1 MINFINYLIESN
13 HSNKN
18 TQSLEPLDETEVIH
32 LLINDELLNNSKI
45 AAYNIGQTIKSI
57 HSNKEIPVNPKKF
70 PTKAVDIVFP
80 VQDLLVEVF
89 FDTNQKKWDSDI
101 IFYNKHV
108 KLSPDQM
115 EMFFQSNFYTKLLN
129 KFQKEWPLSDKF
141 YNELY
146 TGLCRKEL
154 KIYEEPLVDEA
165 NDKEFSN
172 KDIDDDGMRDYT
184 ASGRKIITFSDA
196 NVSSKGAKFFC
207 WPNKKKAYRW
217 SAWKDWKKIKPLCR
231 MSFIYNDIPYG
242 LSLST
247 LGDEKSYKLRGFR
260 GYSLDPTLPPVQWLT
275 KEENESLL
283 KLSIVEKFIKHCI
296 NKITE
301 YISQKPEEIYKK
313 INAPDKIEL
322 NEIIKT
328 QQCIRNTL
336 NEVIKLRK
344 IDTFRWN

>member
-1 MINFINYLIESN
+1 
-13 HSNKN
+13 
-18 TQSLEPLDETEVIH
+18 
-32 LLINDELLNNSKI
+32 
-45 AAYNIGQTIKSI
+45 
-57 HSNKEIPVNPKKF
+57 
-70 PTKAVDIVFP
+70 
-80 VQDLLVEVF
+80 
-89 FDTNQKKWDSDI
+89 
-101 IFYNKHV
+101 
-108 KLSPDQM
+108 
-115 EMFFQSNFYTKLLN
+115 
-129 KFQKEWPLSDKF
+129 
-141 YNELY
+141 
-146 TGLCRKEL
+146 
-154 KIYEEPLVDEA
+154 
-165 NDKEFSN
+165 
-172 KDIDDDGMRDYT
+172 
-184 ASGRKIITFSDA
+184 
-196 NVSSKGAKFFC
+196 
-207 WPNKKKAYRW
+207 
-217 SAWKDWKKIKPLCR
+217 